1 MQAGMRTVFRRQRNG
16 NFAEG
21 EDDSDGRLTVWPTS
35 DDSLKLV
42 YNKKLRQRLYWILA
56 PSP

>member
-1 MQAGMRTVFRRQRNG
+1 MCRIVMQAGMRTVFRRQRNG

-42 YNKKLRQRLYWILA
+42 YNKKLR
-56 PSP
+56 

>member
-16 NFAEG
+16 NFTEG

-42 YNKKLRQRLYWILA
+42 YNKKLR
-56 PSP
+56 